1 MAFNAGEIVI
11 ELKAQD
17 GGFTASVKNA
27 GALLRQFKVDAE
39 QTAKSVKRLEEHQFS
54 LGTQFRNIVLTLG
67 NLRFAMMDINDVFL
81 RLPAAI
87 LKSAGAL
94 EQTQA
99 MLAGLS
105 TQLTKT
111 AREAEGSANFD
122 FITRMAQRAPFEI
135 AALSNSFVKLKSA
148 GIDPTAGSMQTL
160 IDSVARFGG
169 DSQTLQRASVAIQQM
184 AGKGVISM
192 EELRQ
197 QLGEAV
203 PTAMRDMA
211 LGMSM
216 SMAELTAA
224 VSKGTVE
231 STSALNKMFVIMS
244 LRNRGAALELMDTW
258 NGALAQLK
266 TRWELAAKEIY
277 DAGFGK
283 AMRDIV
289 TEVSTGLQSNDF
301 RRFSLDVGQSLGSA
315 VRTVSEL
322 AKSLYEMADVLKF
335 VGLAWL
341 SYKFATNF
349 VVPSFEA
356 MSRGAS
362 KLAKEY
368 AISAQQS
375 KAASAIA
382 VASAASD
389 ARATMAAADSA
400 VAASRYKIQQI
411 EAEILAHRR
420 LGAELAVQRANAI
433 AANSSSFGRRTGIA
447 DPNTGQM
454 VAPSTRLAAIAAESQ
469 ANERAMQALQREL
482 SSATVAHQVAATAAA
497 GHASK
502 VAAIENGALAAGRGM
517 TALAAAGRAASTAF
531 YALGGWATV
540 LNVAIAAGAYFWAT
554 WESAADKAAK
564 AGERALRAQKGLSN
578 KEDLDRANTDLKEA
592 TDKLGQTQNAYN
604 FALSNGWDKGTVA
617 QQNEFKKLEA
627 ALRNGSARVSSL
639 KTEVAAAEKAITER
653 TSQDVAG
660 VVIRASDRVADAVTA
675 GSKAEMVA
683 LERAADERLKAAGN
697 NPKLQK
703 EIAKKLGDDLKAVVL
718 KDAQQQLAL
727 LEASSKATKEQ
738 ADKGVITASQAA
750 IAIKEFDSKIVT
762 AREAVRNAK
771 RAMEDPVLLRP
782 DPKPGVG
789 AALVDPLE
797 ALLERL
803 RAKNSEISTEL
814 NITEEA
820 LSGAE
825 RAAAVRARLDQEFID
840 GKYDSRKGKNVIP
853 ADSDRIAEAKRLAT
867 DGIMMQEAIKDRE
880 SFTRLMA
887 DLNPRYVEA
896 VERLADPLSNKAGS
910 EQTKTEKFLNSLG
923 PERMA
928 ALAKSAGTT
937 VEAIKEA
944 LGKSMVVDASG
955 DFAKM
960 ATEAASIERGI
971 TVMTEAE
978 NKKRKLADLDVF
990 RQRQQNRI
998 DDLLLESG
1006 YTNEIAVMQG
1016 NLDKLISART
1026 KEINQKPLT
1035 AMEQLQKDWADTTK
1049 AMDQAT
1055 AGWAN
1060 STVDAFVESARTGKL
1075 QWKGLVE
1082 SILADMLKLQ
1092 IKKAIG
1098 GSITSL
1104 FSSMGSWFGNIFGF
1118 ANGGIM
1124 TSSGAM
1130 PLRAYASGGIAKSP
1144 QVAIYGEGSMNEA
1157 YVPLPDGRTIPVTMS
1172 GGGQMPNVTVNVINQ
1187 SGTQVNAKQSRPR
1200 MDGKQMILDVVLEG
1214 MSTPGPFRDSM
1225 KSMRGS

>member
-27 GALLRQFKVDAE
+27 GAMLRQFKVDAE

-81 RLPAAI
+81 RLPASI

-99 MLAGLS
+99 MLTGLS

-111 AREAEGSANFD
+111 AREAEGKANFN
-122 FITRMAQRAPFEI
+122 FITEMAQRAPFEI
-135 AALSNSFVKLKSA
+135 QALSNSFVKLKSA

-197 QLGEAV
+197 QLGEAI

-211 LGMSM
+211 IGMSM
-216 SMAELTAA
+216 SMSELTNAI
-224 VSKGTVE
+224 SKGTVE

-266 TRWELAAKEIY
+266 TRWELAAKDVY

-283 AMRDIV
+283 AVRDVVGQI
-289 TEVSTGLQSNDF
+289 STGLQSNEF
-301 RRFSLDVGQSLGSA
+301 KRFSLEVGQGLGSA
-315 VRTVSEL
+315 VTTIADL
-322 AKSLYEMADVLKF
+322 AKTLYDLSEAIKF

-349 VVPSFEA
+349 VRPAFEA
-356 MSRGAS
+356 MGTGAR
-362 KLAKEY
+362 KLATDY
-368 AISAQQS
+368 AAAALAG
-375 KAASAIA
+375 KRASAEAI
-382 VASAASD
+382 ASASEQ
-389 ARATMAAADSA
+389 ARTAMVSADQS

-411 EAEILAHRR
+411 EAEIVAHKRLAT
-420 LGAELAVQRANAI
+420 ELAAQRARALE
-433 AANSSSFGRRTGIA
+433 AASSSFGRRTGVQ

-482 SSATVAHQVAATAAA
+482 SSATVAHQTAATAAA
-497 GHASK
+497 GHAAK

-517 TALAAAGRAASTAF
+517 TTLAAAGRAASVAF
-531 YALGGWATV
+531 NALGGWATV

-554 WESAADKAAK
+554 WESAADKAAR
-564 AGERALRAQKGLSN
+564 AGERAMRAQKGLSDR
-578 KEDLDRANTDLKEA
+578 EDLKKANADLVDA
-592 TDKLGQTQNAYN
+592 TETVTRTQAAYN
-604 FALSNGWDKGTVA
+604 FALNNGWDRGTAA
-617 QQNEFKKLEA
+617 QKSEFAKLSK
-627 ALRNGSARVSSL
+627 ALREGSARVSSL

-653 TSQDVAG
+653 TSRDVAE
-660 VVIRASDRVADAVTA
+660 VVLRASDRVADSVTA

-683 LERAADERLKAAGN
+683 LEKAADERLKLAGN
-697 NPKLQK
+697 DPKAQR

-718 KDAQQQLAL
+718 KDAERQLAL
-727 LEASSKATKEQ
+727 LEAASAETKNQ
-738 ADKGVITASQAA
+738 AAKGVITASQAE
-750 IAIKEFDSKIVT
+750 IAINEFNSKILN

-771 RAMEDPVLLRP
+771 RAMEDPVLVQKE
-782 DPKPGVG
+782 PKAGVG
-789 AALVDPLE
+789 PMLVDPLDG
-797 ALLERL
+797 LLERL

-814 NITEEA
+814 EITNEA

-825 RAAAVRARLDQEFID
+825 RAAAVRARIDQEFID
-840 GKYDSRKGKNVIP
+840 GKYDARQGKKVIA
-853 ADSDRIAEAKRLAT
+853 ADPDRIAEAKRLAT
-867 DGIMMQEAIKDRE
+867 EGIMAQEAIKDRE
-880 SFTRLMA
+880 AYTRLMQE
-887 DLNPRYVEA
+887 LNPRYAEA
-896 VERLADPLSNKAGS
+896 LSLLADPLAKKAGS
-910 EQTKTEKFLNSLG
+910 QQTQTEKLLKSLS
-923 PERMA
+923 PERLA
-928 ALAKSAGTT
+928 ALAKSTGVSIET
-937 VEAIKEA
+937 IKGA
-944 LGKSMVVDASG
+944 LGKSLVVDTAD

-960 ATEAASIERGI
+960 ATEAETIERSL

-978 NKKRKLADLDVF
+978 NKQRQLADLDTF

-998 DDLLLESG
+998 NDLANEVG
-1006 YTNEIAVMQG
+1006 YKQEVTRMQT
-1016 NLDKLISART
+1016 NLDRLVAAKTRQ
-1026 KEINQKPLT
+1026 INEKPLT
-1035 AMEQLQKDWADTTK
+1035 AMQQLSKDWADTTK
-1049 AMDQAT
+1049 MMDEAT
-1055 AGWAN
+1055 ARWAN

-1092 IKKAIG
+1092 IKKAVGGVIG
-1098 GSITSL
+1098 SAMTGIGA
-1104 FSSMGSWFGNIFGF
+1104 FFGKMFGF

-1130 PLRAYASGGIAKSP
+1130 PLRAYAAGGIANSP
-1144 QVAIYGEGSMNEA
+1144 QIALYGEGSMNEA
-1157 YVPLPDGRTIPVTMS
+1157 YVPLPDGRSIPVTMKS
-1172 GGGQMPNVTVNVINQ
+1172 GQMPNVTVNVINQ
-1187 SGTQVNAKQSRPR
+1187 SGTPVNAKQGQPR

-1225 KSMRGS
+1225 KSMRGA